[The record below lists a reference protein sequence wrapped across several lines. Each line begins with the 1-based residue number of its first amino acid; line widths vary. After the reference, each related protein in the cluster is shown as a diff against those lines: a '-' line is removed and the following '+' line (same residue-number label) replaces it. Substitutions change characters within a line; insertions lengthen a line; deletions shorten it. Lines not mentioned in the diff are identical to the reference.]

1 MPAPG
6 EYKTVQSRI
15 LKYAQQIGW
24 MVVLQGEAEARRGFK
39 PNGSSPAERASEAS
53 LYFN

>member
-15 LKYAQQIGW
+15 LTYAQEIEGLELHALSGPT
-24 MVVLQGEAEARRGFK
+24 VDED
-39 PNGSSPAERASEAS
+39 SSSGK
-53 LYFN
+53 